1 MVDAAVEAPG
11 RPVGNDLRGE
21 MRQLC
26 QLQGASEIAAA
37 LRAMMQPFGDLHGV
51 SHLETC
57 RDGFVFLVDFAQE
70 KSAIQAANATGQRL
84 FGFRTLVVDLRRV
97 CAVA

>member
-1 MVDAAVEAPG
+1 MVDTALDPSVRPAAT
-11 RPVGNDLRGE
+11 DLRGE

-26 QLQGASEIAAA
+26 QLQSAAEIAAA

-57 RDGFVFLVDFAQE
+57 RDGFVFLVDFAE
-70 KSAIQAANATGQRL
+70 ERAAIQAANASGQRL
-84 FGFRTLVVDLRRV
+84 FGFRTLVVDLRRI
-97 CAVA
+97 CAIA